1 MNNADWE
8 RYSSAGDRAT
18 PRRQRVWTTGT
29 TVVTAILC
37 TLAVI
42 AGLVVL
48 AYAICFV
55 VVMANF
61 GSNK

>member
-8 RYSSAGDRAT
+8 RYYAARDRAAPGS
-18 PRRQRVWTTGT
+18 PRVRTTGT
-29 TVVTAILC
+29 TVVAAILC
-37 TLAVI
+37 TMAVI

>member
-1 MNNADWE
+1 MNNADWD
-8 RYSSAGDRAT
+8 RYLAARGRAA
-18 PRRQRVWTTGT
+18 PRRQRVPTIGT
-29 TVVTAILC
+29 TVVAAILC
-37 TLAVI
+37 TMAVI

-48 AYAICFV
+48 AYAILFV